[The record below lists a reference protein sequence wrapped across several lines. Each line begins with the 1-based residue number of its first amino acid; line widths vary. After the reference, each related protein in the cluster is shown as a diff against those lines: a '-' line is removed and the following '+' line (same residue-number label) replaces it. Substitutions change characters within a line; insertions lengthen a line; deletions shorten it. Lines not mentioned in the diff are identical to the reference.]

1 MLWCFAV
8 PDISESAIKMSW
20 ASLSLKNL
28 TNVLREVDDWEDL
41 GIQLDIEY
49 HELQKFISEHQ
60 KTEKRK
66 RAMLQFWLDHD
77 TQASWEKVIS
87 ALSEM
92 KLNRVA
98 EEIKRKY
105 QLPSSTQSEDVP
117 PPLPTKPKNVSAADP
132 PSILP
137 TDRLEHTLTTQSES
151 VPIGDLPSA
160 LQTEPAEETSVEGV
174 KKVELEIAA
183 LVTMYDD
190 LVART
195 VETFSERQEDSPMFF
210 RKLRTTV
217 AVLPTSMKYQHKYFL
232 EQHFSQIARATTVE
246 EIFSILNRYC
256 NFLNCGLLAYIISKF
271 GDEEL
276 QKQLTNYT
284 VALQTFRS
292 RTKITDFVKT
302 CTGKQII
309 VPECVYLKMKLG
321 SEWEHCTL
329 QDAEEYSKS
338 MADSLSLA
346 DYVLYLEK
354 VASGSIYLSWRVPSH
369 ATGLLAS
376 AINFE
381 FLQHHRIEEV
391 TIDNVDLEEYKRRHY
406 IPIPQLINQV

>member
-1 MLWCFAV
+1 
-8 PDISESAIKMSW
+8 MSW

-28 TNVLREVDDWEDL
+28 TNALREVDDWQDL
-41 GIQLDIEY
+41 GIQLDIKY
-49 HELQKFISEHQ
+49 HELQKFVSEHQ
-60 KTEKRK
+60 KTEERK

-77 TQASWEKVIS
+77 TQASWKKVIS

-105 QLPSSTQSEDVP
+105 QMPPSTQSADVP
-117 PPLPTKPKNVSAADP
+117 PLVPTVATEPENVPTADS
-132 PSILP
+132 PSIPP
-137 TDRLEHTLTTQSES
+137 TDQPEQTPTTPSEG
-151 VPIGDLPSA
+151 VLVGDSPSA
-160 LQTEPAEETSVEGV
+160 LQTESAEETSVEGV
-174 KKVELEIAA
+174 RNVQLEIAA
-183 LVTMYDD
+183 LVAMYDE
-190 LVART
+190 LVAKT
-195 VETFSERQEDSPMFF
+195 VETFSERQEDSPIFF

-246 EIFSILNRYC
+246 EIFSILSRYC

-276 QKQLTNYT
+276 QKQLTKYT

-302 CTGKQII
+302 CIGKQII
-309 VPECVYLKMKLG
+309 VPECVSLKMKLG

-329 QDAEEYSKS
+329 QDAEEYHKS
-338 MADSLSLA
+338 MADSSSLA

-369 ATGLLAS
+369 ATDLLAS
-376 AINFE
+376 TINFE
-381 FLQHHRIEEV
+381 FLQHHRIEEF
-391 TIDNVDLEEYKRRHY
+391 TIDNVDLEEYKRRYY
-406 IPIPQLINQV
+406 IPSLQLINQV

>member
-1 MLWCFAV
+1 
-8 PDISESAIKMSW
+8 MSW

-28 TNVLREVDDWEDL
+28 TNALREVDDWKDL
-41 GIQLDIEY
+41 GIQLDIQY
-49 HELQKFISEHQ
+49 HELQKFVSEHQ
-60 KTEKRK
+60 KTEERK
-66 RAMLQFWLDHD
+66 QAMLQFWLDHD
-77 TQASWEKVIS
+77 TQASWEKVIFG
-87 ALSEM
+87 LSEM

-98 EEIKRKY
+98 EEIKRRY
-105 QLPSSTQSEDVP
+105 QMPPSTRSEDVP
-117 PPLPTKPKNVSAADP
+117 PLVPTVTAGSENVLTADP
-132 PSILP
+132 PSIPP
-137 TDRLEHTLTTQSES
+137 TDQPEQTPTTQSENIP
-151 VPIGDLPSA
+151 VGDSPSA
-160 LQTEPAEETSVEGV
+160 LQTGPAEEMGV
-174 KKVELEIAA
+174 RKVQLEVAA
-183 LVTMYDD
+183 LVAMYDE
-190 LVART
+190 LVAKT
-195 VETFSERQEDSPMFF
+195 VETFSERQEDSPIFF

-232 EQHFSQIARATTVE
+232 EQHSSQIARATTVE

-271 GDEEL
+271 GDVEL
-276 QKQLTNYT
+276 RKQLTNYT

-302 CTGKQII
+302 FTGKQII
-309 VPECVYLKMKLG
+309 VPECVSLKMKLG

-329 QDAEEYSKS
+329 QDAEEYRKS

-369 ATGLLAS
+369 ATDLLAS

-391 TIDNVDLEEYKRRHY
+391 TIDGVDLEEYKRRHY
-406 IPIPQLINQV
+406 IPSLWLINQV

>member
-1 MLWCFAV
+1 
-8 PDISESAIKMSW
+8 MSW

-28 TNVLREVDDWEDL
+28 TNALREVDDWQDL
-41 GIQLDIEY
+41 GIQLDIKY
-49 HELQKFISEHQ
+49 HELQKFVSEHQ
-60 KTEKRK
+60 KTEERK
-66 RAMLQFWLDHD
+66 RAMLQFWLDRD
-77 TQASWEKVIS
+77 TQASWKKVIS

-105 QLPSSTQSEDVP
+105 QMPPSTQSEDVP
-117 PPLPTKPKNVSAADP
+117 PLVPTVTTEPENVPTADP
-132 PSILP
+132 PSIPP
-137 TDRLEHTLTTQSES
+137 TDQPEQTPTTPSEG
-151 VPIGDLPSA
+151 VPVGDSPSA
-160 LQTEPAEETSVEGV
+160 LQTESAEETSVEGV
-174 KKVELEIAA
+174 RNVQLEIAA
-183 LVTMYDD
+183 LVAMYDE
-190 LVART
+190 LVAKT
-195 VETFSERQEDSPMFF
+195 VETFSERQEDSPIFF

-246 EIFSILNRYC
+246 EIFSILSRYC

-276 QKQLTNYT
+276 QKQLTKYT

-309 VPECVYLKMKLG
+309 VPECVSLKMKLG

-329 QDAEEYSKS
+329 QDAEEYHKS
-338 MADSLSLA
+338 MADSSSLA

-369 ATGLLAS
+369 ATDLLVS

-381 FLQHHRIEEV
+381 FLQHHRIEEF

-406 IPIPQLINQV
+406 IPSLQLINQV